1 MQQRLGPSASG
12 GRAAAR
18 PAAAACRALRP
29 AAGPR
34 RARLQTCA
42 AAAAPAEVKPE
53 AAVPGMTAF
62 LDSLKWDKDGLVAV
76 IVQARRR
83 RCPPSRSQL
92 PRARARAP
100 AVGSR

>member
-12 GRAAAR
+12 GRPAAR
-18 PAAAACRALRP
+18 PTAACRVLRP
-29 AAGPR
+29 AGPR

-42 AAAAPAEVKPE
+42 AAAAPVEVKPE

-83 RCPPSRSQL
+83 RRRHSFSPPLLARTLSL
-92 PRARARAP
+92 WPR
-100 AVGSR
+100 